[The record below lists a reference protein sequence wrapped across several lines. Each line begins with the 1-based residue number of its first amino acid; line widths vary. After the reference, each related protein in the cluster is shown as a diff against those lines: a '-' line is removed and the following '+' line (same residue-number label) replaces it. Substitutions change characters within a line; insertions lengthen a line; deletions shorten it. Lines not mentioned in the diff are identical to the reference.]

1 MQTIENIEPALQRRL
16 QVWNPVLRKLPP
28 KGCKSKRQGLRP
40 VGHRFAC
47 RRYDRD
53 RTIHRDARQLPE
65 IPTCG
70 LTIDH
75 HDASLRSKSQQRQP
89 RLAMD
94 AGDAT
99 VQEDR

>member
-1 MQTIENIEPALQRRL
+1 MQAIENIEPALQRGL
-16 QVWNPVLRKLPP
+16 QVWNPVFRKLAP
-28 KGCKSKRQGLRP
+28 KGRKSKRQGLGP
-40 VGHRFAC
+40 ISHRFTC
-47 RRYDRD
+47 RRYDRY

-94 AGDAT
+94 ASDAT
-99 VQEDR
+99 MQKDR

>member
-1 MQTIENIEPALQRRL
+1 MQSIENIEPTLQRGL
-16 QVWNPVLRKLPP
+16 QVRNPVLWKLAP
-28 KGCKSKRQGLRP
+28 KGRKSKRQGLRP
-40 VGHRFAC
+40 ISHRFAR
-47 RRYDRD
+47 RRYDRY

-94 AGDAT
+94 ASDAT
-99 VQEDR
+99 MQKDR